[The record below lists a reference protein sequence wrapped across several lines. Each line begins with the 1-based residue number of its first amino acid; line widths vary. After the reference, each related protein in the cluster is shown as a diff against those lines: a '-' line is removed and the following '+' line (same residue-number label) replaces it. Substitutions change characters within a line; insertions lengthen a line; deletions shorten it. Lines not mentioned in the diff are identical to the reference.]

1 VIAQNEDEH
10 VIDIQAAA
18 QANNA
23 VQALNL
29 DGSFAQMD
37 ANHAEIQLNRSPAPA
52 PLIAKD
58 NVQIDYKMV
67 SKRVQVWDGSLQTM
81 VKFLTQFEEV
91 AGAQGLLPFMLGMV
105 SVIIPVTCT
114 ANPSSAAA
122 PLPQG
127 ARPDPLLETQQHASS
142 IKHRCTRDKMSKNR
156 CR

>member
-1 VIAQNEDEH
+1 
-10 VIDIQAAA
+10 
-18 QANNA
+18 
-23 VQALNL
+23 
-29 DGSFAQMD
+29 M
-37 ANHAEIQLNRSPAPA
+37 QLNRSSAPA

-81 VKFLTQFEEV
+81 VKFFTQFEEV

-114 ANPSSAAA
+114 ANPPSAAA

-127 ARPDPLLETQQHASS
+127 ARPDPLLETQQHSS
-142 IKHRCTRDKMSKNR
+142 STDAQGTTCPKPLEIQM
-156 CR
+156 

>member
-1 VIAQNEDEH
+1 MIANDDNEH
-10 VIDIQAAA
+10 VMDMKIAA

-37 ANHAEIQLNRSPAPA
+37 ANHAEMQLNRSSAPA

-81 VKFLTQFEEV
+81 VKFFTQFEEV

-105 SVIIPVTCT
+105 SIIIPVTCT
-114 ANPSSAAA
+114 ANPPSAAA

-142 IKHRCTRDKMSKNR
+142 CDESGPPIRVWL
-156 CR
+156 